1 MASSGFQQP
10 AETHLIK
17 YSLSTIYRYFKSGGT
32 KSLYCQPFF
41 FSTAV
46 YNIWLNPNDLVW
58 ISLSF
63 YFSFFVLKSFFQ
75 SRHYY
80 QNQKQISS
88 QFKSWLCFVG
98 LRIWYWRC
106 TGWGWPSPV
115 RGWRRH
121 GRYATPSRR
130 RGVVPGFAGRF
141 ELPPGSPIASW
152 SADLIKIWIK
162 RDTFF
167 KKKGAN
173 YLSEDFDELFTVS
186 SFKLK
191 GNVFPLGIEEHLL
204 GKGTLLFSL
213 LANDF
218 TLGLIDGYIS
228 SRVQRSIGFL
238 VGKMIK
244 SAVKLRHK
252 WFVSLTATS
261 ASRNLAVAGPSFF
274 TA

>member
-41 FSTAV
+41 FLQLCTIFGS
-46 YNIWLNPNDLVW
+46 IQM
-58 ISLSF
+58 ISYGLAYDF
-63 YFSFFVLKSFFQ
+63 ILFFCFKELFQ
-75 SRHYY
+75 SRHYN

-115 RGWRRH
+115 RAWRRH
-121 GRYATPSRR
+121 GHYATPSRR

-162 RDTFF
+162 GINFQ
-167 KKKGAN
+167 KKKRCKLPQWRLWWAVHGKQLQVEGQRFPSWHRRA
-173 YLSEDFDELFTVS
+173 
-186 SFKLK
+186 SF
-191 GNVFPLGIEEHLL
+191 GQGHAPVQP
-204 GKGTLLFSL
+204 
-213 LANDF
+213 
-218 TLGLIDGYIS
+218 
-228 SRVQRSIGFL
+228 SR
-238 VGKMIK
+238 
-244 SAVKLRHK
+244 
-252 WFVSLTATS
+252 
-261 ASRNLAVAGPSFF
+261 
-274 TA
+274 